1 MQKHPRLMTIIAKL
15 RLALTIIRTDKHTVR
30 IGEASERASE
40 RRARRVIGRRR
51 KCFLS
56 IAGQKY
62 VISTRR
68 ATVIIQ
74 PRICNYPCGYCTPQ
88 PPPPGQTISL
98 TFRSLLPAP
107 QPASFPGSR
116 KIWDRAER
124 QRRVM
129 ASSRYCTVGCLI

>member
-1 MQKHPRLMTIIAKL
+1 MQKHPRLMTIIAKFSNDN
-15 RLALTIIRTDKHTVR
+15 TYDKHSSHWG
-30 IGEASERASE
+30 GERP
-40 RRARRVIGRRR
+40 RARLVIGRRR

-98 TFRSLLPAP
+98 TSPP
-107 QPASFPGSR
+107 PASFHRSR
-116 KIWDRAER
+116 KIWDRPER